1 MASGAF
7 KIAGLLALVAA
18 TASASAATVYQH
30 SGSGNFS
37 YTTGAEYG
45 DEIVLQGWERVIS
58 GFSFEYAANYGKASG
73 LTFRIY
79 DQDGPSIGGSASPG
93 TVLYETVLDIQNG
106 GGVVSIDF
114 GSDPNNLANL
124 IPGRLTYTV
133 LFDGLLP
140 GNTAGLIAPGG
151 SPVVG
156 LSAND
161 FWEKTGPGANDW
173 ALKTFTAGP
182 SANFVATVTA
192 VPEPSTV
199 AMMVA
204 GAGMVLVA
212 LRRK

>member
-7 KIAGLLALVAA
+7 KIVGLLALVATA
-18 TASASAATVYQH
+18 TSASAATVYQH

-37 YTTGAEYG
+37 YTSGSEYG
-45 DEIVLQGWERVIS
+45 DEILLQGWERVIS
-58 GFSFEYAANYGKASG
+58 GFSFEYAANYALSSG

-79 DQDGPSIGGSASPG
+79 DQTGPVIGGAASPG
-93 TVLYETVLDIQNG
+93 AVLYETVIDIQNG

-114 GSDPNNLANL
+114 GNDPTNLANL
-124 IPGRLTYTV
+124 IPDRLTYTV
-133 LFDGLLP
+133 KFSGLLP

-151 SPVVG
+151 NPVIG
-156 LSAND
+156 LSASD

-173 ALKTFTAGP
+173 ALKAINGP
-182 SANFVATVTA
+182 SGNFIATVTA

-199 AMMVA
+199 AMMAA
-204 GAGMVLVA
+204 GVGMILVA